1 MSTNELEIINSHR
14 MINKYENGSVINP
27 LKESPGFVI
36 IEPTKVADCY
46 WDYEKMSI
54 QAQDVMHSLDTLY
67 PNVQQLH
74 QFDWSSGHT
83 KAVKVDYL

>member
-1 MSTNELEIINSHR
+1 M
-14 MINKYENGSVINP
+14 NP

-36 IEPTKVADCY
+36 IEPTKVADGY

-54 QAQDVMHSLDTLY
+54 QAQDIMHSLDVLH

-74 QFDWSSGHT
+74 
-83 KAVKVDYL
+83 